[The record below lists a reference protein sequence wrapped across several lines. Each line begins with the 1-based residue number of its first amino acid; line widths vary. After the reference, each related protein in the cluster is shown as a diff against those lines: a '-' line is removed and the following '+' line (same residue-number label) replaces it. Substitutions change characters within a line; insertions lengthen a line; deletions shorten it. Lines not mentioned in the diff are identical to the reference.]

1 MGAMLQIEAIP
12 AFADNYIWLLRR
24 GAAAAVV
31 DPGDAEPVIEVLAA
45 GGLALE
51 AVLLTHHH
59 ADHVGGVADL
69 VARHPAPVFGPAAEG
84 IPTVD
89 RGLCDGQVVSLAALE
104 LELRAVAV
112 PGHTAGHLAYL
123 SAGCALVGDTLFAGG
138 CGRVFE
144 GSPEEMHRSLGRLA
158 ALPAATKIYCAHEY
172 TVANLRFAREVE
184 PANARLAARLS
195 EALAVRAEGR
205 PTLPSKLADELATN
219 PFLRCG
225 EAAVV
230 AAAEDR
236 AGRRLGSAAE
246 VFAVVRGCKD
256 GWRGP

>member
-1 MGAMLQIEAIP
+1 MLAMLHVEAVP
-12 AFADNYIWLLRR
+12 AGADNYIWLLRR

-31 DPGDAEPVIEVLAA
+31 DPGEAPPVVDVLVAR
-45 GGLALE
+45 GLRLE

-69 VARHPAPVFGPAAEG
+69 VARYPAPVFGPAAER

-89 RGLCDGQVVSLAALE
+89 RELFDGRVVSLPALD

-123 SAGCALVGDTLFAGG
+123 GAGRALVGDTLFAGG

-144 GSPEEMHRSLGRLA
+144 GSPEQMHRSLSRLA
-158 ALPAATKIYCAHEY
+158 ALPADTAIYCAHEY
-172 TVANLRFAREVE
+172 TVSNLRFAREVE
-184 PANARLAARLS
+184 PVNPRLAARLS

-205 PTLPSKLADELATN
+205 PTLPSTLADELATN

-230 AAAEDR
+230 AAAEAR
-236 AGRRLGSAAE
+236 AGRRLRSAAE
-246 VFAVVRGCKD
+246 VFAAVRRWKD
-256 GWRGP
+256 GWNG